1 MAQKL
6 YEGLFLFDPAQIN
19 SSIQTAT
26 DTLNEIFA
34 RSGATVHSLF
44 KWDDRRLA
52 YDVAG
57 QKRGIYMLSYFNVE
71 GPNVIQIERDA
82 ALNEQI
88 LRCLILRA
96 DHVGETELE
105 LATRNQADSL
115 AAAALVGEPA
125 PAGDAQDLPEDDF
138 PSEDELDD

>member
-1 MAQKL
+1 MAKNL

-26 DTLNEIFA
+26 DTLNEIFTRA
-34 RSGATVHSLF
+34 GATVHSLF
-44 KWDDRRLA
+44 RWDDRRLA

-71 GPNVIQIERDA
+71 GPQVAHIERDA
-82 ALNEQI
+82 LLNEQI

-105 LATRNQADSL
+105 LATRHQADSL
-115 AAAALVGEPA
+115 AAAALTGDTA
-125 PAGDAQDLPEDDF
+125 PSGDAQDLAGEEYPDLSEIDD
-138 PSEDELDD
+138 